1 LVEVI
6 CDTNFLILLATKRI
20 KNYFNLETEIG
31 TVKFVVPEVVI
42 KELYK
47 LKNDPNKK
55 LKVLATLDF
64 IKDFKIISMVGEYA
78 DSVIINHVRKHG
90 GIVGTLDKE
99 LKLKIKKIGGSI
111 ISFSN
116 DRIVLESQ

>member
-1 LVEVI
+1 MVEVI
-6 CDTNFLILLATKRI
+6 CDTSFLMLLATKRI

-31 TVKFVVPEVVI
+31 TVKFVVPEVVM
-42 KELYK
+42 KELHK

-55 LKVLATLDF
+55 LKVLTTLDF
-64 IKDFKIISMVGEYA
+64 IKDFQIISMVGEYA
-78 DSVIINHVRKHG
+78 DNAIINYVSKHG

-116 DRIVLESQ
+116 DRIVLES

>member
-1 LVEVI
+1 MVEVI
-6 CDTNFLILLATKRI
+6 CDTSFLILLATKRI

>member
-1 LVEVI
+1 MVEVV
-6 CDTNFLILLATKRI
+6 CDTSFLMHLATNRI

-90 GIVGTLDKE
+90 GIVGTLYKE

>member
-1 LVEVI
+1 MVEVV
-6 CDTNFLILLATKRI
+6 CDTSFLMLLATKRI

-31 TVKFVVPEVVI
+31 TVKFVVPEVVM
-42 KELYK
+42 KELHK

-55 LKVLATLDF
+55 LKVLTTLDF

-78 DSVIINHVRKHG
+78 DSAIINHVRKHG

-99 LKLKIKKIGGSI
+99 LKLKIKKIDGSI

-116 DRIVLESQ
+116 DRIVLES

>member
-1 LVEVI
+1 MVEVI
-6 CDTNFLILLATKRI
+6 CDTSFLMLLATKRI

-31 TVKFVVPEVVI
+31 TIKFVVPEIVI
-42 KELYK
+42 KELHK
-47 LKNDPNKK
+47 LKNDPKK
-55 LKVLATLDF
+55 KQNVLATLDF

-78 DSVIINHVRKHG
+78 DSAITNHVRKHG

-111 ISFSN
+111 ISLSN
-116 DRIVLESQ
+116 DRIILESQ

>member
-1 LVEVI
+1 LVEVV
-6 CDTNFLILLATKRI
+6 CDTNFLMLLAIKRI

-31 TVKFVVPEVVI
+31 TIKFVVPEIVM
-42 KELYK
+42 KELHK
-47 LKNDPNKK
+47 LKNDPKK
-55 LKVLATLDF
+55 KQNVLATLDF

-78 DSVIINHVRKHG
+78 DSAIINHVRKHG

-111 ISFSN
+111 ISLSN
-116 DRIVLESQ
+116 DRIILESQ

>member
-6 CDTNFLILLATKRI
+6 CDTSFLMLLATKRI

-31 TVKFVVPEVVI
+31 TVKFVVPEVVM
-42 KELYK
+42 KELHK

-55 LKVLATLDF
+55 LKVLTTLDF
-64 IKDFKIISMVGEYA
+64 IKDFQIISMVGEYA
-78 DSVIINHVRKHG
+78 DNAIINYVRKHG

-116 DRIVLESQ
+116 DRIILES

>member
-1 LVEVI
+1 MVEVV
-6 CDTNFLILLATKRI
+6 CDTSFLMLLATNRI

-31 TVKFVVPEVVI
+31 TVKFVVPEVVM

-55 LKVLATLDF
+55 HKVLATLDF

-78 DSVIINHVRKHG
+78 DSAIINHVRNHG
-90 GIVGTLDKE
+90 GIVGTIDKE

-116 DRIVLESQ
+116 DRIILESQ

>member
-1 LVEVI
+1 MVEVI

-42 KELYK
+42 KELHK
-47 LKNDPNKK
+47 LKNDPKK
-55 LKVLATLDF
+55 KQNVLATLDF

>member
-1 LVEVI
+1 MVEVI
-6 CDTNFLILLATKRI
+6 CDTSFLMLLATKRI

-31 TVKFVVPEVVI
+31 TIKFVVPEIVM
-42 KELYK
+42 KELLK
-47 LKNDPNKK
+47 LKNDPKK
-55 LKVLATLDF
+55 KQNVLATLDF

-78 DSVIINHVRKHG
+78 DSAIINHVRKHG

-111 ISFSN
+111 ISLSN
-116 DRIVLESQ
+116 DRIILESQ

>member
-6 CDTNFLILLATKRI
+6 CDTSFLMLLATKKI

-31 TVKFVVPEVVI
+31 TIKFVVPEVVM
-42 KELYK
+42 KELHK
-47 LKNDPNKK
+47 LKNDPKK
-55 LKVLATLDF
+55 KQNVLVTLDF

-78 DSVIINHVRKHG
+78 DSALINHVRKHG

-99 LKLKIKKIGGSI
+99 MKIKIKKIGGSI
-111 ISFSN
+111 ISLSN
-116 DRIVLESQ
+116 DRIILESQ

>member
-1 LVEVI
+1 MVEVI
-6 CDTNFLILLATKRI
+6 CDTSFLVLLATKRI

-31 TVKFVVPEVVI
+31 TVKFVVPEVVM
-42 KELYK
+42 KELHK

-55 LKVLATLDF
+55 LKVLTTLDF
-64 IKDFKIISMVGEYA
+64 IKDFQIISMVGEYA
-78 DSVIINHVRKHG
+78 DNAIINYVSKHG

-116 DRIVLESQ
+116 DRIILESQ

>member
-6 CDTNFLILLATKRI
+6 CDTSFLMLLATKRI

-31 TVKFVVPEVVI
+31 TIKFVVPEIVT
-42 KELYK
+42 KELHK
-47 LKNDPNKK
+47 LKNDPKK
-55 LKVLATLDF
+55 KQNVLATLDF
-64 IKDFKIISMVGEYA
+64 IKDFKIISMVGVYA
-78 DSVIINHVRKHG
+78 DSAIINHVRKHG

-111 ISFSN
+111 ISLSN
-116 DRIVLESQ
+116 DRIILESQ

>member
-1 LVEVI
+1 MVEVI
-6 CDTNFLILLATKRI
+6 CDTSFLVLLATKRI

-31 TVKFVVPEVVI
+31 TVKFVVPEVVM
-42 KELYK
+42 KELHK

-55 LKVLATLDF
+55 LKVLTTLDF
-64 IKDFKIISMVGEYA
+64 IKDFQIISMVGEYA
-78 DSVIINHVRKHG
+78 DNAIINYVSKHG

-116 DRIVLESQ
+116 DRIVLES

>member
-1 LVEVI
+1 MVEVI
-6 CDTNFLILLATKRI
+6 CDTSFLVLLATKRI

-31 TVKFVVPEVVI
+31 TVKFVVPEVVM
-42 KELYK
+42 KELHK

-55 LKVLATLDF
+55 LKVLTTLDF
-64 IKDFKIISMVGEYA
+64 IKDFQIISMVGEYA
-78 DSVIINHVRKHG
+78 DSAIINHVKKYG

-99 LKLKIKKIGGSI
+99 LKLKIQKIGGSI

-116 DRIVLESQ
+116 ARIVLES

>member
-1 LVEVI
+1 MVEVI

>member
-6 CDTNFLILLATKRI
+6 CDTSFLMLLATKRI

-31 TVKFVVPEVVI
+31 TIKFVVPEIVI
-42 KELYK
+42 KELHK
-47 LKNDPNKK
+47 LKNDPKK
-55 LKVLATLDF
+55 KQNVLATLDF

-111 ISFSN
+111 ISLSN
-116 DRIVLESQ
+116 DRIILESQ

>member
-1 LVEVI
+1 MVEVI
-6 CDTNFLILLATKRI
+6 CDTSFLMLLSTKRI

-31 TVKFVVPEVVI
+31 TIKFVVPEIVI
-42 KELYK
+42 KELHK
-47 LKNDPNKK
+47 LKNDPKK
-55 LKVLATLDF
+55 KQNVLATLDF

-78 DSVIINHVRKHG
+78 DSAIINHVRKHG

-111 ISFSN
+111 ISLSN
-116 DRIVLESQ
+116 DRIILESQ

>member
-1 LVEVI
+1 MVEVI
-6 CDTNFLILLATKRI
+6 CDTSFLILLATKRI

-31 TVKFVVPEVVI
+31 TIKFVVPEI
-42 KELYK
+42 IMKELHK
-47 LKNDPNKK
+47 LKINPKK
-55 LKVLATLDF
+55 KQNVLATLDF

-99 LKLKIKKIGGSI
+99 LKLKIKKTGGSI
-111 ISFSN
+111 ISLSN
-116 DRIVLESQ
+116 DRIILESQ